1 MVRETGYRSQAET
14 EDECKKKK
22 KKKLITNTA
31 DYTKEVARAV
41 VINESR
47 IRHKHNVRVIL
58 LVTRLTFARYV

>member
-14 EDECKKKK
+14 EDECKKK

>member
-14 EDECKKKK
+14 EDECKK

-47 IRHKHNVRVIL
+47 IRHKHNMRVIL